1 MNTEVLMQTSLEQ
14 GHKNN
19 IGQKKTCSVDVEYC
33 LAKNVKG
40 TCDATVCV
48 LVNNKRL
55 HNKYKIIS
63 ILACSVD

>member
-1 MNTEVLMQTSLEQ
+1 MSTFRICEA

-19 IGQKKTCSVDVEYC
+19 VGQKNGCSVDVEYC
-33 LAKNVKG
+33 LAKSVKG

-48 LVNNKRL
+48 LVNNKGSR
-55 HNKYKIIS
+55 NKYEIIS